1 MSLLWLVSSAGDKDT
16 HCVGLMSYR
25 AYVNHK
31 MQEKVYTKVNMSFS
45 WYEVRQ
51 RKKKYNG
58 IKQVF

>member
-45 WYEVRQ
+45 WYEVKQ
-51 RKKKYNG
+51 RKKNTM
-58 IKQVF
+58 V